1 MARIPDSFIDDLL
14 NRVDI
19 VDVIGKRLPL
29 KRAGREYQARC
40 PFHDERSASFTVSPQ
55 KQFYHCFGCGA
66 HGSVV
71 GFLMNYEGLDFVDA
85 VESIAGEL
93 GVVVPYEGGGYKRA
107 DGSDALFPVLAEA
120 TQFFCRELEK
130 HAPAQNYLRDRGV
143 DRATMERFQL
153 GWAPANGQAL
163 IQAIGQ
169 TPERRKALELAGL
182 IGNKDHSKFRERVM
196 FPILDKR
203 GRTIAFGGRIIG
215 IGEPKYLNSPET
227 PLFRKS
233 HELYGLYFARQ
244 HKMDRLLVV
253 EGYMDVLSLAQ
264 FGVTEA
270 VATLGTATS
279 REHAELLFRNA
290 KDVVFCFDGDRAGRA
305 AAWRALNN
313 VLPRMREGRQAHFL
327 FLQDGEDP
335 DSLVRRVGPEQFRQ
349 LYSTALPLSRYLFD
363 ELLKQADT
371 SSIDGRARLAE
382 LARPLI
388 AQIPEGAF
396 AELMQ
401 SELSRLSGVSAP
413 SAPEAAVKR
422 MRAASSSDPAN
433 ARRSLVRQAISLLL
447 STPQAALAAEP
458 PYPFAALDMPGIPLL
473 LALIELARE
482 RPEANAASLVAQFEG
497 QEEHVHLIKLLATQ
511 VPGESELHKLD
522 FLAAIDKLND
532 RASAQQIAQIE
543 QRIAS
548 GELLSDAEKALWVA
562 HASRERKAW

>member
-1 MARIPDSFIDDLL
+1 MARIPDSFVDDLL

-19 VDVIGKRLPL
+19 VDVIGRRLPL
-29 KRAGREYQARC
+29 KRAGREFQARC

-93 GVVVPYEGGGYKRA
+93 GVQVPYEGGGYKRA

-130 HAPAQNYLRDRGV
+130 HPQAQAYLRDRGV
-143 DRATMERFQL
+143 DRATIERFQL

-163 IQAIGQ
+163 LQAIGQ

-182 IGNKDHSKFRERVM
+182 IGNNDYAKFRERVM

-203 GRTIAFGGRIIG
+203 GRSIAYGGRIIG
-215 IGEPKYLNSPET
+215 PGEPKYLNSPET

-244 HKMDRLLVV
+244 HKLDRLLVV

-305 AAWRALNN
+305 AAWRALTN

-335 DSLVRRVGPEQFRQ
+335 DSLVRRIGPEQFRQ
-349 LYSTALPLSRYLFD
+349 LYSSALPLSRYLFD

-382 LARPLI
+382 LARPMLS
-388 AQIPEGAF
+388 QIPEGAF

-401 SELSRLSGVSAP
+401 SELTRLTGVKAATAEPSRRP
-413 SAPEAAVKR
+413 RETP
-422 MRAASSSDPAN
+422 ASPTSQAN
-433 ARRSLVRQAISLLL
+433 NRRSLVRQAITLLL
-447 STPQAALAAEP
+447 GAPQAALAAEP
-458 PYPFAALDMPGIPLL
+458 PYPFAALDLPGIPLL

-482 RPEANAASLVAQFEG
+482 RPEANAASLVEQFAG
-497 QEEHVHLIKLLATQ
+497 QDEHASLIKLLAAQ
-511 VPGESELHKLD
+511 VPGDSELQKLD
-522 FLAAIDKLND
+522 FLAAIEKLND
-532 RASAQQIAQIE
+532 RAEAGQMAQIE
-543 QRIAS
+543 ARIAT
-548 GELLSDAEKALWVA
+548 GEVTDTEKALWLA
-562 HASRERKAW
+562 HASRVRKTW

>member
-1 MARIPDSFIDDLL
+1 
-14 NRVDI
+14 
-19 VDVIGKRLPL
+19 
-29 KRAGREYQARC
+29 
-40 PFHDERSASFTVSPQ
+40 
-55 KQFYHCFGCGA
+55 
-66 HGSVV
+66 
-71 GFLMNYEGLDFVDA
+71 
-85 VESIAGEL
+85 
-93 GVVVPYEGGGYKRA
+93 
-107 DGSDALFPVLAEA
+107 
-120 TQFFCRELEK
+120 
-130 HAPAQNYLRDRGV
+130 
-143 DRATMERFQL
+143 MERFQL

-163 IQAIGQ
+163 IQALGQ

-182 IGNKDHSKFRERVM
+182 VGNNDYAKFRERVM

-203 GRTIAFGGRIIG
+203 GRSIAFGGRIIG
-215 IGEPKYLNSPET
+215 PGEPKYLNSPET

-244 HKMDRLLVV
+244 HKLDRLLVV

-327 FLQDGEDP
+327 FLQDGDDP
-335 DSLVRRVGPEQFRQ
+335 DSLVRRIGAEEFRQ
-349 LYSTALPLSRYLFD
+349 LYSSALPLSRYLFD

-401 SELSRLSGVSAP
+401 AELSRLSGVTAPVTSAAP
-413 SAPEAAVKR
+413 ATRRARDTQSAT
-422 MRAASSSDPAN
+422 STTN
-433 ARRSLVRQAISLLL
+433 TRRSLVRQAISLLL
-447 STPQAALAAEP
+447 GSPQAALAAEP
-458 PYPFAALDMPGIPLL
+458 PYPFAALDLPGIPLL

-482 RPEANAASLVAQFEG
+482 RPEANAASLVEQFAG
-497 QEEHVHLIKLLATQ
+497 QEEHAPLIKLLAAQ
-511 VPGESELHKLD
+511 IPGESELQKED
-522 FLAAIDKLND
+522 FLAAIEKLND
-532 RASAQQIAQIE
+532 RAGAQQMAQIE
-543 QRIAS
+543 ARIAS
-548 GELLSDAEKALWVA
+548 GEVSDAEKALWLA